1 MSTPN
6 QRERAKAQTR
16 AKVLAAARKLWAEP
30 GTYETATMR
39 DIARAAGMS
48 TGAIFANW
56 KSKEALWLEAMGYP
70 APCDCAEVRAAFQ
83 EADNSYRVVLDFI
96 QWVEAFTGTLPVAQS
111 DAMFDLYG
119 RARRISVAVDPKG
132 HDASRI
138 DAMADAA

>member
-6 QRERAKAQTR
+6 KREQSKAKTR
-16 AKVLAAARKLWAEP
+16 AKILAAAQKLWGEP
-30 GTYETATMR
+30 GTYETATIR

-48 TGAIFANW
+48 TGAIFVNW
-56 KSKEALWLEAMGYP
+56 NGKDALWLEAMGYP
-70 APCDCAEVRAAFQ
+70 APRDCAKVRAALQ

-96 QWVEAFTGTLPVAQS
+96 QWVEEFTGTLPAAQS

-119 RARRISVAVDPKG
+119 RARRISVVVDPKG